1 MKQTEAGAHVIT
13 LLDGRLRL
21 VEAILFASPKPVTVA
36 ELRARL
42 PEDSNIEQIL
52 ENLQR
57 HYAGRGVTLVEVAG
71 GWCFRTAVDLSS
83 VIAATAAVPRKLS
96 RAAIEALSIIAYQQ
110 PVTRSEIEEIRGV
123 TLGKGTLDQLLEAGW
138 IKTAGRKETPGRPT
152 LWATSKEFLNHFGL
166 AKLSDL
172 PNLEELRAAGL
183 LERRPG
189 IAVLAMSQEE
199 AEYSEF
205 PFEDETEDQP

>member
-1 MKQTEAGAHVIT
+1 MKKTESNAQVIT

-21 VEAILFASPKPVTVA
+21 VEAIVFASAKPVTAA
-36 ELRARL
+36 ELRARM

-57 HYAGRGVTLVEVAG
+57 HYAGRGVNLVEVAG

-83 VIAATAAVPRKLS
+83 VIAATAVVPRKLS

-123 TLGKGTLDQLLEAGW
+123 TLNKGTLDQLLEAGW
-138 IKTAGRKETPGRPT
+138 IKPAGRKESPGRPT
-152 LWATSKEFLNHFGL
+152 LWATSKEFLIHFGL
-166 AKLSDL
+166 AKLTDL

-189 IAVLAMSQEE
+189 ISILAMSPEE
-199 AEYSEF
+199 ATDTDF
-205 PFEDETEDQP
+205 PFGAVPEEEG

>member
-1 MKQTEAGAHVIT
+1 MKPSDTLSNVIN

-21 VEAILFASPKPVTVA
+21 VEAILFASPRPVTVA
-36 ELRARL
+36 ELRSRL
-42 PEDSNIEQIL
+42 PEDSDIGEIL
-52 ENLQR
+52 TSLQR
-57 HYAGRGVTLVEVAG
+57 HYAGRGVNLVEVAG
-71 GWCFRTAVDLSS
+71 GWCFRTAIDLSS
-83 VIAATAAVPRKLS
+83 VIAATAAVPKKLS

-123 TLGKGTLDQLLEAGW
+123 TLNKGTLDVLLEAGW
-138 IKTAGRKETPGRPT
+138 IKPAGRRESPGRPT
-152 LWATSKEFLNHFGL
+152 LWATSQEFLSHFGL

-189 IAVLAMSQEE
+189 ISILAMSAEE
-199 AEYSEF
+199 AADSEF
-205 PFEDETEDQP
+205 PFEDEE